1 MKHFLRLTPYFF
13 AFLLLFPNFAVAAP
27 AFPRLAKPPIGERW
41 FSISKDKEQTGYNRL
56 EISEAAGG
64 YEIIVESGVKM
75 SVFGFSRDASSWE
88 RYLVNPDLSL
98 RSFEVDEVI
107 DGKPVKLKGEM
118 TAAGVRV
125 SVTVA
130 GKTKEKLLKAK
141 VAVYPPAVVNIYPLM
156 QGGEPGKS
164 FKVKML
170 DIEAVKVIGVKIS
183 VIGVEAPAGGAA
195 TVHIQND
202 FYTFVDNDIWVDHSG
217 NTIKE
222 SVRHGLIVT
231 QAVDRE
237 TGRKFQTT
245 HPELK
250 RR

>member
-1 MKHFLRLTPYFF
+1 MKHFLRLIPYFL
-13 AFLLLFPNFAVAAP
+13 AFLLLLPNFAAAAP

-41 FSISKDKEQTGYNRL
+41 FSVSKDKEQTGYNRL

-64 YEIIVESGVKM
+64 YEIIVESGAKM
-75 SVFGFSRDASSWE
+75 SVLGFSRDASSWE

-125 SVTVA
+125 SVTAA

-141 VAVYPPAVVNIYPLM
+141 GAVYPPAAVNIYPLM

-164 FKVKML
+164 YKIKML
-170 DIEAVKVIGVKIS
+170 DIEAVKAIGVKIT
-183 VIGVEAPAGGAA
+183 VIGVETPAGGAA

-202 FYTFVDNDIWVDHSG
+202 LYTFVDNDIWVDHNG
-217 NTIKE
+217 NTVKE

-231 QAVDRE
+231 QAEDRE
-237 TGRKFQTT
+237 AGRKFLAT
-245 HPELK
+245 HPGLK

>member
-1 MKHFLRLTPYFF
+1 MKHFLRLIPYFF
-13 AFLLLFPNFAVAAP
+13 ALFLLLPNFAAAAP

-56 EISEAAGG
+56 EISEVAGG
-64 YEIIVESGVKM
+64 YEIIVESGAKM

-98 RSFEVDEVI
+98 KSFEVDEVI

-125 SVTVA
+125 SVTAA

-141 VAVYPPAVVNIYPLM
+141 EAVYPPPAVNIYPLM

-164 FKVKML
+164 LKIKML

-183 VIGVEAPAGGAA
+183 VIGVEAPAGGSA
-195 TVHIQND
+195 TVHMQND
-202 FYTFVDNDIWVDHSG
+202 LYTFVDNDIWVDHSG
-217 NTIKE
+217 NTVKE
-222 SVRHGLIVT
+222 SVRHGLILT

-237 TGRKFQTT
+237 AGKKFQAT
-245 HPELK
+245 HPGLK